1 MQTNVSTI
9 REQLIGI
16 TASIVLIF
24 LLTGTA
30 SLYFLL
36 HGTVEQAASAISFML
51 VAVPCVA
58 WLGYQHGREL
68 VGAIRYPDAV
78 HFILGFSALTG
89 LCVSFIG
96 TIELLHR
103 AGLLL

>member
-1 MQTNVSTI
+1 MQTHISTI

-30 SLYFLL
+30 ALYFLL
-36 HGTVEQAASAISFML
+36 HGTVTQATTALLFML

-58 WLGYQHGREL
+58 YIGYRHGREIA
-68 VGAIRYPDAV
+68 GARPQSDTV
-78 HFILGFSALTG
+78 SSILGFCALTG
-89 LCVSFIG
+89 LCVSLLG
-96 TIELLHR
+96 TIELLCR